1 MSGGSFNYAFHQVGQ
16 FIEELEVK
24 LDNADKIDE
33 FGCCPNYFEPRVL
46 AKLRNIATMARYTAK
61 LMKEVEWLYSGDI
74 GEDTFMKR
82 IDEICNEF
90 VDCV

>member
-1 MSGGSFNYAFHQVGQ
+1 MSGGSFNYAFHHVGQ
-16 FIEELEVK
+16 FIEELELK

-33 FGCCPNYFEPRVL
+33 FGCYPNYFEPRVL
-46 AKLRNIATMARYTAK
+46 AKLRNIVILARYTAK

-82 IDEICNEF
+82 IDEIFNEF
-90 VDCV
+90 VDCA